1 MSFEEG
7 SAGPTA
13 DGTTRAI
20 RRYRG
25 VGLLWILMGFALIV
39 LSMVVATTAENSS
52 ARLARSGQHTNGT
65 VIGLKRGVPVVSA
78 DGVIVVEFAVE
89 GVSRTADINLD
100 SNSPSYSVG
109 DSVDVIYDPQNL
121 SNVRTSREDNDPT
134 WAVGVFCLA
143 IVVGPMG
150 VGAGSV
156 LLRRARRW
164 RLLVAAGGWRKV
176 QATYREVP
184 RGRSVQ
190 PLLQLRD
197 GSLVAVCGVTSSLRW
212 RLRPLRGVATVWVA
226 GPIDGAMALTPMID
240 GPLFEVRPAR
250 SSKKQKRW
258 ESQFHDRTFG

>member
-1 MSFEEG
+1 MSFDEDP
-7 SAGPTA
+7 AAPTA
-13 DGTTRAI
+13 ATTNRAI

-25 VGLLWILMGFALIV
+25 VGLLWILMGLALIV
-39 LSMVVATTAENSS
+39 LSVVVATTTENSS

-65 VIGLKRGVPVVSA
+65 VVGIKRGVPVVSA
-78 DGVIVVEFAVE
+78 DGVIVVEFAVD
-89 GVSRTADINLD
+89 GVSRAVDINLD

-109 DSVDVIYDPQNL
+109 ESVDVIYDPQNL
-121 SNVRTSREDNDPT
+121 SNVRTSRESNDPT
-134 WAVGVFCLA
+134 GAVGVFILG

-150 VGAGSV
+150 VGVGSV
-156 LLRRARRW
+156 ILRRARRW

-184 RGRSVQ
+184 AGRSVQ

-197 GSLVAVCGVTSSLRW
+197 GSSVAVRGVTSSLRW
-212 RLRPLRGVATVWVA
+212 RLRPLRGVATVWVV
-226 GPIDGAMALTPMID
+226 GPIEGVMALTPTID

-258 ESQFHDRTFG
+258 ESKFHDRNLE